1 MPLLSEANDFSRE
14 QLEKFAGGKAQTGL
28 EGQERFE
35 LIVDITGRHC
45 RGKVGKWQV
54 CEWFDTHWS

>member
-1 MPLLSEANDFSRE
+1 MPLLSESNDFSRE

-35 LIVDITGRHC
+35 LTGDMHYRKALQGEG
-45 RGKVGKWQV
+45 RKVAGV
-54 CEWFDTHWS
+54 